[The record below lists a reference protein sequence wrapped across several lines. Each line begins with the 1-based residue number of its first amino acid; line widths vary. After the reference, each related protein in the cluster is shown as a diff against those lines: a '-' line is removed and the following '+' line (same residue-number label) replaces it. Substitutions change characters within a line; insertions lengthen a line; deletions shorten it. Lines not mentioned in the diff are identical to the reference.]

1 MALYRFVF
9 PTGIKYLEWTV
20 FTLQSGNSAEY
31 ALANFPVGADMQ
43 QLRPNSNTRFAINL
57 SKSDFPKTQ
66 KEWKEEKLMQI

>member
-1 MALYRFVF
+1 M
-9 PTGIKYLEWTV
+9 EWTV

-57 SKSDFPKTQ
+57 SKSDFPKT
-66 KEWKEEKLMQI
+66 

>member
-1 MALYRFVF
+1 M
-9 PTGIKYLEWTV
+9 EWTV
-20 FTLQSGNSAEY
+20 LTLQSGYSAEY
-31 ALANFPVGADMQ
+31 ALANFPVGVDMQ